1 MRIMARESYYGSL
14 IFYVLDEEGIGLPI
28 LSPSTAYRLLTPKY
42 ISVFYNENW
51 TEWTTTFLAYNKEL
65 RTNFVDW
72 FIDKNMPKIIDSFA
86 AHDAIPKH
94 LINYF
99 IARANKEEKYEIQVI
114 LMKYKDKI
122 GGYNA
127 SINSTERFTL

>member
-1 MRIMARESYYGSL
+1 MRIMARESCYGSL

-86 AHDAIPKH
+86 EHNAISKH
-94 LINYF
+94 LVNYF

-122 GGYNA
+122 NGYA
-127 SINSTERFTL
+127 AERTIEERFEL

>member
-1 MRIMARESYYGSL
+1 MRIMARESCYGSL
-14 IFYVLDEEGIGLPI
+14 IFYVLDEEGIGIPI

-72 FIDKNMPKIIDSFA
+72 FIDKDMPKIIDSFA
-86 AHDAIPKH
+86 EHNAISKH
-94 LINYF
+94 LVNYF

-122 GGYNA
+122 NGYA
-127 SINSTERFTL
+127 AERTIEERFEL

>member
-1 MRIMARESYYGSL
+1 MRIMARESCYGSL
-14 IFYVLDEEGIGLPI
+14 IFYVLDEEGIGIPI

-65 RTNFVDW
+65 RTQFVDW

-86 AHDAIPKH
+86 EHNAISKYY
-94 LINYF
+94 INYF
-99 IARANKEEKYEIQVI
+99 IARANKEERYEIQVI

-122 GGYNA
+122 NGYA
-127 SINSTERFTL
+127 AERTIEERFEL

>member
-1 MRIMARESYYGSL
+1 MRIMARESCYGSL
-14 IFYVLDEEGIGLPI
+14 IFYVLDEEGIGIPI

-72 FIDKNMPKIIDSFA
+72 FIDKNMPKIINSFA
-86 AHDAIPKH
+86 EHNAISKH
-94 LINYF
+94 LVNYF

-122 GGYNA
+122 NGYA
-127 SINSTERFTL
+127 AERTIEERFEL

>member
-1 MRIMARESYYGSL
+1 MRIMARESCYGSL

-65 RTNFVDW
+65 RIQFVDW

-86 AHDAIPKH
+86 EHNAISKQY
-94 LINYF
+94 INYF

-122 GGYNA
+122 NGYA
-127 SINSTERFTL
+127 AERTIEERFEL

>member
-1 MRIMARESYYGSL
+1 MRIMARESCYGSL

-65 RTNFVDW
+65 RIQFVDW

-86 AHDAIPKH
+86 EHNAISK
-94 LINYF
+94 
-99 IARANKEEKYEIQVI
+99 
-114 LMKYKDKI
+114 
-122 GGYNA
+122 
-127 SINSTERFTL
+127 

>member
-1 MRIMARESYYGSL
+1 MAKESCYGSL

-86 AHDAIPKH
+86 EHNAISKH
-94 LINYF
+94 LVNYF

-122 GGYNA
+122 NGYA
-127 SINSTERFTL
+127 AEQTIEERFEL

>member
-1 MRIMARESYYGSL
+1 MRIMARESCYGSL
-14 IFYVLDEEGIGLPI
+14 IFYVLDEEGIGIPI
-28 LSPSTAYRLLTPKY
+28 LSPSTAWRLLKPEY

-51 TEWTTTFLAYNKEL
+51 TEWTTTFLAYNKEWQ
-65 RTNFVDW
+65 TDFVDW

-86 AHDAIPKH
+86 AHNAISKH

>member
-1 MRIMARESYYGSL
+1 MRIMARESCYGSL

-42 ISVFYNENW
+42 LSVFYNENW

-86 AHDAIPKH
+86 EHNAISKH
-94 LINYF
+94 LVNYF
-99 IARANKEEKYEIQVI
+99 LARANKEEKYEIQVI

-122 GGYNA
+122 NGYA
-127 SINSTERFTL
+127 AERTIEERFEL

>member
-1 MRIMARESYYGSL
+1 MRIMAREGCYGSL

-51 TEWTTTFLAYNKEL
+51 TEWTTTFLAYNKEWQ
-65 RTNFVDW
+65 TDFVDW

-86 AHDAIPKH
+86 EHNAISKH
-94 LINYF
+94 LVNYF

-122 GGYNA
+122 NGYA
-127 SINSTERFTL
+127 AEQTIEERFEL

>member
-1 MRIMARESYYGSL
+1 MKIMARESAYGSL

-65 RTNFVDW
+65 RVHFVDW
-72 FIDKNMPKIIDSFA
+72 FIDKNMPKIIGSFA
-86 AHDAIPKH
+86 EHNAISKH

-122 GGYNA
+122 NGYA
-127 SINSTERFTL
+127 AERTIEERFEL

>member
-1 MRIMARESYYGSL
+1 MARESCYGSL
-14 IFYVLDEEGIGLPI
+14 IFYVLDEEGIGIPI
-28 LSPSTAYRLLTPKY
+28 LSPSTAWRLLKPEY

-86 AHDAIPKH
+86 AHNVISKH
-94 LINYF
+94 LVNYF

-122 GGYNA
+122 NGYA
-127 SINSTERFTL
+127 AEHTIEERFEL